1 MLRILLLYLPL
12 PFFWALFDQQ
22 GSRWTFQANR
32 MNGDL
37 GFYTIKPDQIQMV
50 NPLLILVFI
59 PVFEIVFYPIL
70 SMLGI
75 RRPLQK
81 LGFGGILAGFAFL
94 ISALVEWQIENSP
107 EKSISMLWQ
116 IPQYVVLTLA
126 EVMFSV
132 TGLAFSY
139 EQAPES
145 MKSVVQAFWLL
156 TVAFGNV
163 IIVLIAEAEFFES
176 QVYEF
181 ILFAVLMFVDML
193 IFVFLAYNYKSSVA
207 RKEEIPK
214 ETETTQKH
222 IPLNRFEDKTAS

>member
-1 MLRILLLYLPL
+1 
-12 PFFWALFDQQ
+12 
-22 GSRWTFQANR
+22 

-37 GFYTIKPDQIQMV
+37 GFYTIKPDQIQMI
-50 NPLLILVFI
+50 NPLMILVFI
-59 PVFEIVFYPIL
+59 PVFEIVFYPFL
-70 SMLGI
+70 SMIGI

-81 LGFGGILAGFAFL
+81 LTFGGILAGVAFL

-107 EKSISMLWQ
+107 EKSVSMLWQ
-116 IPQYVVLTLA
+116 IPQYVVITLG

-132 TGLAFSY
+132 TGLSFSY

-163 IIVLIAEAEFFES
+163 IIVAIAEAEFFES

-181 ILFAVLMFVDML
+181 ILFAVLMFIDML
-193 IFVFLAYNYKSSVA
+193 IFMFLAYNYKSSVPN
-207 RKEEIPK
+207 KELIPA
-214 ETETTQKH
+214 ETESIDKH
-222 IPLNRFEDKTAS
+222 IPMNKFEEKTAS